1 MPLNSSIANTRGS
14 FLGRGTDR
22 ISNTLII
29 VDTDKLAVLLST
41 LFILSG
47 CATEIP
53 EQSIVTQEPTQVESL
68 QTTQESEVQ
77 KEQEEAIEKIETKL
91 EIKPEA
97 IQKSVETSAPVFDL
111 GGIPAYSGSPYVAV
125 NGNVPYFTQ
134 SDYTTAPFE
143 TFSQLDSLGRCGVAY
158 ANVCI
163 DIMPTEDRGSI
174 GSVKPSGWQTIRY
187 ENVEG
192 KHLYNRC
199 HLIGFQL
206 SGENANERN
215 LITGTRYMNVDG
227 MLPFENMVDDYVEET
242 HNHVLYRV
250 TPVFEGD
257 NLLASGVLMEA
268 RSVEDKGDGIC
279 FNVYCYNVQPGIEI
293 KYATGESKSEDG
305 SAPYGS
311 SAVVTTQKQKTANT
325 VSEAVETSYIG
336 NKNTKKFHYSD
347 CRSVKQMSEH
357 NKDYMNCTRD
367 DAIVRGYVSCKN
379 CNP

>member
-1 MPLNSSIANTRGS
+1 MKKFKSL
-14 FLGRGTDR
+14 
-22 ISNTLII
+22 
-29 VDTDKLAVLLST
+29 LAVLLST

-47 CATEIP
+47 CSSELP
-53 EQSIVTQEPTQVESL
+53 EQSITTQEPTQVESL
-68 QTTQESEVQ
+68 QITQEPEQQIEKKQESEIRTEETQ
-77 KEQEEAIEKIETKL
+77 KPVTTEK
-91 EIKPEA
+91 P
-97 IQKSVETSAPVFDL
+97 IQVTAPTFDL
-111 GGIPAYSGSPYVAV
+111 SSIPNYSGSPYVAV

-134 SDYTTAPFE
+134 ADYTTAPFE
-143 TFSQLDSLGRCGVAY
+143 TFSPLDSLGRCGVAY

-163 DIMPTEDRGSI
+163 DIMPKEDRGSI

-192 KHLYNRC
+192 KYLYNRC

-206 SGENANERN
+206 SGENANDEN

-227 MLPFENMVDDYVEET
+227 MLPFENMVDDYIEET
-242 HNHVLYRV
+242 NNHVLYRV
-250 TPVFEGD
+250 TPIFEGN
-257 NLLASGVLMEA
+257 NLLASGVLIEA
-268 RSVEDKGDGIC
+268 WSVEDNGDGIC

-293 KYATGESKSEDG
+293 NYATGESKAKDG

-311 SAVVTTQKQKTANT
+311 SAVVASPKQEAPTDTA
-325 VSEAVETSYIG
+325 VSVETSYIG
-336 NKNTKKFHYSD
+336 NKNTKKFHYPD

-367 DAIVRGYVSCKN
+367 EAISRGYVGCKN

>member
-1 MPLNSSIANTRGS
+1 MKKFKSL
-14 FLGRGTDR
+14 
-22 ISNTLII
+22 
-29 VDTDKLAVLLST
+29 LAVLLST

-47 CATEIP
+47 CSSGLP
-53 EQSIVTQEPTQVESL
+53 EQSITTQKPTQVEVA
-68 QTTQESEVQ
+68 QTTQEPETQV
-77 KEQEEAIEKIETKL
+77 EETQ
-91 EIKPEA
+91 KPEITEKP
-97 IQKSVETSAPVFDL
+97 IQATAPTFDL
-111 GGIPAYSGSPYVAV
+111 SSIPNYSGSPYVAV

-134 SDYTTAPFE
+134 ADYTTAPFE
-143 TFSQLDSLGRCGVAY
+143 TFSPLDSLGRCGVAY

-163 DIMPTEDRGSI
+163 DIMPKEDRGSI

-192 KHLYNRC
+192 KYLYNRC

-206 SGENANERN
+206 SGENANDEN

-227 MLPFENMVDDYVEET
+227 MLPFENMVDDYIEET
-242 HNHVLYRV
+242 NNHVLYRV
-250 TPVFEGD
+250 TPIFEGN
-257 NLLASGVLMEA
+257 NLLASGVLIEA
-268 RSVEDKGDGIC
+268 WSVEDNGDGIC

-293 KYATGESKSEDG
+293 NYATGESKAKDG

-311 SAVVTTQKQKTANT
+311 SAVVASPKQEAPTDTA
-325 VSEAVETSYIG
+325 VSVETSYIG
-336 NKNTKKFHYSD
+336 NKNTKKFHYPD

-367 DAIVRGYVSCKN
+367 EAISRGYVGCKN